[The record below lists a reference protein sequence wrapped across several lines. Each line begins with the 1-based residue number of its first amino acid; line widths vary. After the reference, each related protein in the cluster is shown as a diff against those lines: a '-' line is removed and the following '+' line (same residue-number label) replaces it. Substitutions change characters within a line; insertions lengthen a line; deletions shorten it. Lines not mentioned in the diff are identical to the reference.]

1 MTWTIHVA
9 NASGRLDGLV
19 SPIRAAIERAQARAE
34 AVTEPVD
41 LDVVIQA
48 WPGRVIAHLGHAGY
62 APTGDMIQLTFD
74 PANSNCAQNLGE
86 PLERTIVHELHHA
99 LRWRGPGYGRT
110 LGEALVTEGL
120 AGHFA
125 QQLYGGPPEKWES
138 SLDAEGLAQAASD
151 AAAAWDDEAYDH
163 AAWFF
168 GTAPAWRG
176 YALGYAL
183 VGRHLAA
190 RPKETPAKL
199 IHAEA
204 ASFRDNL
211 KSTFG

>member
-1 MTWTIHVA
+1 M
-9 NASGRLDGLV
+9 
-19 SPIRAAIERAQARAE
+19 
-34 AVTEPVD
+34 
-41 LDVVIQA
+41 
-48 WPGRVIAHLGHAGY
+48 
-62 APTGDMIQLTFD
+62 
-74 PANSNCAQNLGE
+74 
-86 PLERTIVHELHHA
+86 
-99 LRWRGPGYGRT
+99 
-110 LGEALVTEGL
+110 

-190 RPKETPAKL
+190 RPNETPAKL

>member
-1 MTWTIHVA
+1 
-9 NASGRLDGLV
+9 
-19 SPIRAAIERAQARAE
+19 
-34 AVTEPVD
+34 
-41 LDVVIQA
+41 
-48 WPGRVIAHLGHAGY
+48 
-62 APTGDMIQLTFD
+62 MIQLTFD

-125 QQLYGGPPEKWES
+125 QQLYGGPPEKWET
-138 SLDAEGLAQAASD
+138 SLDDEALAQAARD

-168 GTAPAWRG
+168 GTDPAWRG

-183 VGRHLAA
+183 VERHLIAH
-190 RPKETPAKL
+190 PNETPATL
-199 IHAEA
+199 IHTEA
-204 ASFRDNL
+204 ASFRGDL
-211 KSTFG
+211 KIGS

>member
-1 MTWTIHVA
+1 MGAIHPRA
-9 NASGRLDGLV
+9 WQDASGPR
-19 SPIRAAIERAQARAE
+19 SSRQR
-34 AVTEPVD
+34 
-41 LDVVIQA
+41 
-48 WPGRVIAHLGHAGY
+48 H
-62 APTGDMIQLTFD
+62 
-74 PANSNCAQNLGE
+74 GE

-138 SLDAEGLAQAASD
+138 SLDAEGLAQAESD

-168 GTAPAWRG
+168 GTAPHDGDTPSDMPW
-176 YALGYAL
+176 
-183 VGRHLAA
+183 LADISPLA
-190 RPKETPAKL
+190 RRKRPP
-199 IHAEA
+199 
-204 ASFRDNL
+204 S
-211 KSTFG
+211 